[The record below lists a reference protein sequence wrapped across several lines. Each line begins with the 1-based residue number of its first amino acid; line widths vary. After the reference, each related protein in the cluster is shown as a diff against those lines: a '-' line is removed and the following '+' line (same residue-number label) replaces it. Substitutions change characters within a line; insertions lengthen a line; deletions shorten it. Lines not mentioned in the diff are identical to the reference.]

1 MKLRKK
7 LLTIALTAALT
18 IGATVTAFAATTKD
32 DVISALKAAGATADQ
47 VTAATNYLNSSSA
60 DLTKLDD
67 VKAQI
72 DTVSAVLK
80 NAGVT
85 DVTKLSSA
93 DKATVIAAVQAAATD
108 VKANVAVSTDSTTGK
123 RDLTVKDASGNT
135 LVTITGAQA
144 ASTNPAAGATA
155 TAATT
160 TTTASAGASLQ
171 HTATNYGNLMVVGA
185 VLVLGAAGSFALL
198 KRKSVSLN

>member
-1 MKLRKK
+1 MDATYADVLRLNTIMTKLIVI
-7 LLTIALTAALT
+7 TALT

-72 DTVSAVLK
+72 NTVSAVLK

-85 DVTKLSSA
+85 DVTKLSAA
-93 DKATVIAAVQAAATD
+93 DKATVVTAVQAAATD

-135 LVTITGAQA
+135 LLTVTGAQA
-144 ASTNPAAGATA
+144 
-155 TAATT
+155 TAATSDKVTSANT
-160 TTTASAGASLQ
+160 TLQ

-185 VLVLGAAGSFALL
+185 VLVLGAAGSFSLL